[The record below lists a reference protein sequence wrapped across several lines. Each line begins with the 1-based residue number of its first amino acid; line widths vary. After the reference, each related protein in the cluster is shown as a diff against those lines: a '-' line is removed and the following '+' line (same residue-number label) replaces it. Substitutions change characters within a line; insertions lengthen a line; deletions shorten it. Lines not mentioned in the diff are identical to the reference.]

1 MAVGCRYLIG
11 SGFLA
16 GGIKKWFMFQVW
28 RLQQVAAIL
37 TLVLLSLN
45 LSLQIYNYMQWRP
58 EILSPYILVPLLF
71 LLITLA
77 IWTVALFWDLK
88 MKMWREQMSV
98 TMERN
103 PYAKEKMYAK
113 EIVQY
118 AMLYLPILDN
128 LGKTDPEVKAYA
140 DSFRVW
146 INKAI
151 KEDPAAMMEFK
162 ELLEYIGKVPDKVE
176 KIGKN

>member
-1 MAVGCRYLIG
+1 
-11 SGFLA
+11 
-16 GGIKKWFMFQVW
+16 MFQVW

-37 TLVLLSLN
+37 TLVLLAFN
-45 LSLQIYNYMQWRP
+45 LSIQLYDKLSWRGGLFESSFTAIP
-58 EILSPYILVPLLF
+58 FIMLILVA
-71 LLITLA
+71 A
-77 IWTVALFWDLK
+77 IWLFSIFWDLR

-128 LGKTDPEVKAYA
+128 LGKTDPEVKAHA
-140 DSFRVW
+140 ESFRIW
-146 INKAI
+146 MNKAL
-151 KEDPAAMMEFK
+151 KEDPAALMEFK
-162 ELLEYIGKVPDKVE
+162 ELLEYIGKVPDTVE
-176 KIGKN
+176 KLGKN